1 MRHSM
6 TILAAAAATTLAACS
21 STNSGNGSAGTV
33 GLNLATT
40 PVARTAAM
48 VAGPGV
54 SLAPETIADGTNT
67 LIIDSAAVVLRKIEL
82 QSADT
87 TQGACNP
94 NDDSASSSDDC
105 EEIKLDPILL
115 DLPLGGTTA
124 ERKFSVEIP
133 AGTYKEFEFKIHKL
147 TGSSRDAALLAQ
159 HPEFANASIR
169 LKGTFN
175 GTPFT
180 FLSDVEAEYEQELN
194 PPLVI
199 AAAGATDLTINVDLD
214 SWFRTNGTTL
224 INPATA
230 NKGQP
235 NESIVANR
243 IKASFKG
250 FEDKNRDGRED

>member
-6 TILAAAAATTLAACS
+6 TILAVAAATTLAACS
-21 STNSGNGSAGTV
+21 STSSGSGSAGSV
-33 GLNLATT
+33 ALNLATT

-48 VAGPGV
+48 AAGPGV
-54 SLAPETIADGTNT
+54 SLASETIADGTNT
-67 LIIDSAAVVLRKIEL
+67 LLIDSAAVVLRKIEL

-87 TQGACNP
+87 AQGACHP
-94 NDDSASSSDDC
+94 DDDTERPDDDC
-105 EEIKLDPILL
+105 EEIKLAPVLV

-124 ERKFSVEIP
+124 ERQFTVEIP
-133 AGTYKEFEFKIHKL
+133 AGTYDELEFKIHKL
-147 TGSSRDAALLAQ
+147 TSSSRDAALLAQ

-180 FLSDVEAEYEQELN
+180 FLSDVTAEYEQELS

-214 SWFRTNGTTL
+214 SWFRPNGTTL

-235 NESIVANR
+235 NESVVANR
-243 IKASFKG
+243 IRASFKG

>member
-1 MRHSM
+1 MRIS
-6 TILAAAAATTLAACS
+6 TSTLLAAAAATLAACS
-21 STNSGNGSAGTV
+21 STSSGSGTAGTV
-33 GLNLATT
+33 SLNLATT

-48 VAGPGV
+48 VAGTGV

-82 QSADT
+82 QAADT
-87 TQGACNP
+87 SQGACNP
-94 NDDSASSSDDC
+94 DDDSEKSDDDC
-105 EEIKLDPILL
+105 EELKLAPVLV

-124 ERKFSVEIP
+124 ERKFTVEIP
-133 AGTYKEFEFKIHKL
+133 AGTYKELEFKIHKL
-147 TGSSRDAALLAQ
+147 TGSSNDAALLAA

-180 FLSDVEAEYEQELN
+180 FLSDVTAEIEQELS
-194 PPLVI
+194 PPLVV

-224 INPATA
+224 IDPATA
-230 NKGQP
+230 NKDQP
-235 NESIVANR
+235 NESVVSNR
-243 IKASFKG
+243 IRASFKG